1 MATYAN
7 ALISIENIV
16 SQFLLSYK
24 KPTEDYV
31 SYLSHACNC
40 IQDFNLYDGNL
51 ACTEKVQLNTTLKCI
66 DMPADLV
73 SFIDL
78 VTPIDGGWWS
88 FTEKNIVNTTT
99 TTGGVEGRD
108 DLQGEGKKINQD
120 RTVGYGAKGG
130 YNRFKMTL
138 DWASRRIYVD
148 DTYDSTTYLVLIY
161 VSSGIKATG
170 ETTVPVFLI
179 PLVDAYLLE
188 RETFWIPELVRERPM
203 RHDAYWREKLK
214 VRDLINSMSVNQWHD
229 LFLSDAT
236 QTVKR

>member
-1 MATYAN
+1 MDSN
-7 ALISIENIV
+7 ALISLEEIT
-16 SQFLLSYK
+16 SRYLLKYK
-24 KPTEDYV
+24 KSTEDYV
-31 SYLSHACNC
+31 LYLEHSAAC
-40 IQDFNLYDGNL
+40 IQDFNLYDGNI
-51 ACTEKVQLNTTLKCI
+51 ATTAKVTLNTTLKCI
-66 DMPADLV
+66 DMPSDML

-99 TTGGVEGRD
+99 FTGGVEGRD

-138 DWASRRIYVD
+138 DWSARRIYVD
-148 DTYDSTTYLVLIY
+148 DMYDATTYLVMIY

-170 ETTVPVFLI
+170 ETTVPAFLI
-179 PLVDAYLLE
+179 PLIDCYLLE
-188 RETFWIPELVRERPM
+188 RETFWNTELVRERPM

-214 VRDLINSMSVNQWHD
+214 VRDLVNSMSVNQWHD